1 MKLFSFLIISFFNL
15 VLSQNL
21 IFYNSQGT
29 IIFKENELININGQ
43 KFRYLGG
50 TQYNDQIVI
59 SKNRLLKNKMI
70 LLNIHDINTF
80 QKYSERFSLRNAFR
94 KGFSGFKIGFLGLGS
109 LGFLSGWSW
118 DRETGL
124 GPSSRESL
132 ALGTIMGV
140 IMGAYGGLNVGA
152 MGFIYG
158 FITLGEGK
166 LNDINNYQLKLD

>member
-1 MKLFSFLIISFFNL
+1 MKLFSFLMISFFNL

-50 TQYNDQIVI
+50 IQYNDQIVI
-59 SKNRLLKNKMI
+59 SKIRLLKNKMI
-70 LLNIHDINTF
+70 LFNIHDINTF
-80 QKYSERFSLRNAFR
+80 QKYSERFSLRNAFK

-109 LGFLSGWSW
+109 LGFLIGRSW
-118 DRETGL
+118 DGETGI
-124 GPSSRESL
+124 GASL
-132 ALGTIMGV
+132 VIGT